1 MKDAQ
6 WGDPQCI
13 SAERRCTFVRADAV
27 RQRDG
32 RERRIKKGGG
42 RFFCKIERGKNE

>member
-6 WGDPQCI
+6 WEDPQSI
-13 SAERRCTFVRADAV
+13 FAEKRCTFVRADVV

-32 RERRIKKGGG
+32 RVQRIKKGGRDICG
-42 RFFCKIERGKNE
+42 WN